1 MDADGLPIVGPGVDY
16 TKVDAIQQKR
26 SIAFINHFITH
37 TARFL
42 NRFSCVCEEKLEN
55 LSTKIQ
61 RLEIS
66 LSILEAKLSSIPGLE
81 NVTVESSSSSTSVA
95 TNGPGS
101 SEASATSQNTAVNN
115 EPSDTATPAA
125 AQAPPP
131 EEVKPQQTVSQ
142 DPRYARFFKML
153 QVGVPAQAVKLKM
166 SAEGLNPDL
175 LDTPDAAITDGGGG
189 GGATNNK
196 DDSDDDFSDDN
207 NSDSDSVS
215 SFSD

>member
-1 MDADGLPIVGPGVDY
+1 MDSDGLPIVGPGVDY

-61 RLEIS
+61 HLEIS

-81 NVTVESSSSSTSVA
+81 NVTVESSSSSTPVA
-95 TNGPGS
+95 TSGPVS
-101 SEASATSQNTAVNN
+101 SEAPAPSQNTAVNN
-115 EPSDTATPAA
+115 VSSDTATPAA
-125 AQAPPP
+125 QVPPP
-131 EEVKPQQTVSQ
+131 EEVKPQQTVSK

-189 GGATNNK
+189 ATNNK
-196 DDSDDDFSDDN
+196 DDSDDDFSDNN